1 MMLDHRAAI
10 ALCLALATAAL
21 GGCKTLERLSSVG
34 EDPALTP
41 IQNPTLTASYQP
53 ISMPMPAP
61 ITEQR
66 QPNSLWRTG
75 SRAFFKDQRASA
87 VGDILTVLVQID
99 DQATLDNST
108 TRARDASEN
117 AGLDHFLGYESLLD
131 EIFPDAVDP
140 TNLVTAASDSATEG
154 SGTVDR
160 QEDIE
165 LKVAAIVTQVLPNG
179 NMVVQGRQEVR
190 VNAEVRELL
199 VAGIIRPE
207 DITSVNTIDYDK
219 IAEARIAY
227 GGRGIISDL
236 QQPRYGQQIYDILF
250 PF

>member
-108 TRARDASEN
+108 MRARDASEN

>member
-1 MMLDHRAAI
+1 MKSDCRRYLV
-10 ALCLALATAAL
+10 LCLVLAAASL
-21 GGCKTLERLSSVG
+21 GGCRTLERLAGVG
-34 EDPALTP
+34 EDPAMTP

-53 ISMPMPAP
+53 VSMPMPPP

-75 SRAFFKDQRASA
+75 SRAFFKDQRASQ
-87 VGDILTVLVQID
+87 VGDILTVLVEIK
-99 DQATLDNST
+99 DQAKLDNST

-117 AGLDHFLGYESLLD
+117 AGLDNFLGYESLLNKV
-131 EIFPDAVDP
+131 FPDAVDA
-140 TNLVTAASDSATEG
+140 TKLVSAGSDSSSTG
-154 SGTVDR
+154 TGTVDR
-160 QEDIE
+160 QEDIK
-165 LKVAAIVTQVLPNG
+165 LKVAAIVVQVLPNG

-190 VNAEVRELL
+190 VNAEVRELQ

-207 DITSVNTIDYDK
+207 DITSINTIDYDK

-227 GGRGIISDL
+227 GGRGMLSDL

>member
-1 MMLDHRAAI
+1 MKSDCRRYLV
-10 ALCLALATAAL
+10 LCLVLAAASL
-21 GGCKTLERLSSVG
+21 GGCRTLERLAGVG
-34 EDPALTP
+34 EDPAMTP

-53 ISMPMPAP
+53 VSMPMPPP

-75 SRAFFKDQRASA
+75 SRAFFKDQRASQ
-87 VGDILTVLVQID
+87 VGDILTVLVEIK
-99 DQATLDNST
+99 DQAKLDNST
-108 TRARDASEN
+108 TRSRDAAEN
-117 AGLDHFLGYESLLD
+117 AGLDNFLGYESLLD
-131 EIFPDAVDP
+131 KVFPDAVDA
-140 TNLVTAASDSATEG
+140 TKLVSAGSDSSSTGA
-154 SGTVDR
+154 GTVDR
-160 QEDIE
+160 QEDIK
-165 LKVAAIVTQVLPNG
+165 LKVAAIVVQVLPNG

-190 VNAEVRELL
+190 VNAEVRELQ

-207 DITSVNTIDYDK
+207 DITSINTIDYDK

-227 GGRGIISDL
+227 GGRGMLSDL

>member
-1 MMLDHRAAI
+1 MLDHRAAI

-87 VGDILTVLVQID
+87 VGDILTVLVEIA

-131 EIFPDAVDP
+131 EIFPNAVDP
-140 TNLVTAASDSATEG
+140 ANLVTAASDSATEG

-190 VNAEVRELL
+190 VNAEVRELM

>member
-227 GGRGIISDL
+227 GGRGQITDV
-236 QQPRYGQQIYDILF
+236 QQPRSGQQVLDVLL